1 MKNKKIK
8 IKEIEEIEE
17 IEEIDE
23 LKIDDFLPLVE
34 KPIKKKGV
42 HYVDNKKFFNEMVIW
57 KKAVKE
63 AEETEEPRPPVTE
76 YIGRCFLEIAENLS
90 KKPNFMNY
98 VFKDDMVGDGI
109 ENCLMYCKNFDPDK
123 STNPFSYFTQIIY
136 YAFLRRIQKEKKQ
149 NYIKY
154 KFLEYQDKKG
164 DFTDY
169 LKMIGISDDEK
180 ELYQKQDKEKI
191 KKKRKKRT
199 KKNLESFMED

>member
-8 IKEIEEIEE
+8 IKE

-34 KPIKKKGV
+34 KPTKKKIV

-109 ENCLMYCKNFDPDK
+109 ENCILYAHNFDPKK
-123 STNPFSYFTQIIY
+123 SKNPFSYFTQIIY
-136 YAFLRRIQKEKKQ
+136 YAFLRRIEKEKKQ
-149 NYIKY
+149 AYIKY
-154 KFLEYQDKKG
+154 KMMKINDEDGEYTKWIRDKDFEDYNSTYSKNLLTDADLEK
-164 DFTDY
+164 
-169 LKMIGISDDEK
+169 LEPS
-180 ELYQKQDKEKI
+180 
-191 KKKRKKRT
+191 KKRKKRK
-199 KKNLESFMED
+199 KKNLFEE

>member
-8 IKEIEEIEE
+8 IKE

-34 KPIKKKGV
+34 KPTKKKIV

-109 ENCLMYCKNFDPDK
+109 ENCILYAHNFDPKK
-123 STNPFSYFTQIIY
+123 SKNPFSYFTQIIY
-136 YAFLRRIQKEKKQ
+136 YAFLRRIEKEKKQ
-149 NYIKY
+149 AYIKY
-154 KFLEYQDKKG
+154 KMMKINDEEG
-164 DFTDY
+164 DLTRW
-169 LKMIGISDDEK
+169 I
-180 ELYQKQDKEKI
+180 KEKDFEEYNSQYNKFDI
-191 KKKRKKRT
+191 LTDSDIEKLEPKKKKRKK
-199 KKNLESFMED
+199 KFLD

>member
-8 IKEIEEIEE
+8 IKE

-34 KPIKKKGV
+34 KPTKKKIV